1 MSKTKQETT
10 KERVRSGKC
19 LHCESAEHQR
29 GLCVKHYMQFRRTML
44 ALPKKQQADFEREQI
59 AAENI
64 LAAGHV
70 RILTTD
76 NPFLG
81 AGK

>member
-1 MSKTKQETT
+1 
-10 KERVRSGKC
+10 
-19 LHCESAEHQR
+19 
-29 GLCVKHYMQFRRTML
+29 MQFRRTML

-81 AGK
+81 VGK

>member
-1 MSKTKQETT
+1 MKGNAETLKQRMRA
-10 KERVRSGKC
+10 KKC
-19 LHCESAEHQR
+19 LHCDGKEHQR
-29 GLCVKHYMQFRRTML
+29 GLCAKHYMQFRRTML
-44 ALPKKQQADFEREQI
+44 ALPKKQQAGFEASQI

-81 AGK
+81 VAK

>member
-1 MSKTKQETT
+1 MKKTKETV
-10 KERVRSGKC
+10 KQRMRDGKC
-19 LHCESAEHQR
+19 LHCDGREHQR
-29 GLCVKHYMQFRRTML
+29 GLCARHYMQFRRTML
-44 ALPKKQQADFEREQI
+44 ALPKKEQADFERQQI
-59 AAENI
+59 EGENI

-76 NPFLG
+76 NPFLR

>member
-1 MSKTKQETT
+1 MGKSKETT
-10 KERVRSGKC
+10 KERVRAGVC

-44 ALPKKQQADFEREQI
+44 ALPKKQQADFELAQI
-59 AAENI
+59 NSENI

>member
-1 MSKTKQETT
+1 MGKSKETT
-10 KERVRSGKC
+10 KERVRAGVC

-44 ALPKKQQADFEREQI
+44 ALPKNQQRPFEIAQI
-59 AAENI
+59 NSENI

-81 AGK
+81 VAK

>member
-1 MSKTKQETT
+1 MGKSKETT
-10 KERVRSGKC
+10 KERVRAGLC

-44 ALPKKQQADFEREQI
+44 ALPKKQQADFELAQI
-59 AAENI
+59 NSENI

>member
-1 MSKTKQETT
+1 MGKNKEAT
-10 KERVRSGKC
+10 KERVRAGVC

-44 ALPKKQQADFEREQI
+44 ALPKKQQADFEASQI

-81 AGK
+81 VAK

>member
-1 MSKTKQETT
+1 
-10 KERVRSGKC
+10 
-19 LHCESAEHQR
+19 
-29 GLCVKHYMQFRRTML
+29 MQFRRTML

-70 RILTTD
+70 RILITD

-81 AGK
+81 AAK

>member
-1 MSKTKQETT
+1 MKKHKETVKQ
-10 KERVRSGKC
+10 RMLAGKC
-19 LHCESAEHQR
+19 LHCEDSEHQR

-44 ALPKKQQADFEREQI
+44 ALPKKQQADFERQQI
-59 AAENI
+59 EGENI

-76 NPFLG
+76 NPFLR